1 MYQLDV
7 STSLLGMVYLDD
19 SIEMAWPQ
27 LFVSFQSAE
36 LEIDN
41 SCFLVA
47 NSDPFECGSL

>member
-27 LFVSFQSAE
+27 LCVSFQSAGM
-36 LEIDN
+36 DN
-41 SCFLVA
+41 SWFLVA